1 MSELKVYSP
10 PTTSEDPS
18 EDVVILVHGTFAGSE
33 HEEGVAFWQRKSS
46 VWGELE
52 KRLPAGISLQDSG
65 RLFHWSGENNER
77 ERLKGAKAL
86 LDYLAKFEAAGQGY
100 HLIGHSHG
108 GSIIWMALR
117 QASVDGIPLDHMRTW
132 STVGTPF
139 LRHRTV
145 NPISLANGINII
157 AGLFFLSH
165 ARTSLHQIFRILHCA
180 MFHPDHYAKT
190 QIEILGR
197 DVNLMDYLM
206 YDQLGWLAI
215 AGVLV
220 MFFVFVQLAS
230 FFIGPVIESRRIR
243 QELHAE
249 KCVMQE
255 FGCCWLG
262 VWSPDDEAINGLRTT
277 LHLDITFVGKV
288 TAADRIF
295 VSDYLS
301 FLWIPYYWTVAPTFN
316 YIVRPLLNHFVRQY
330 VSKAVQ
336 GNNRPSAELCNVS
349 TAPIGD
355 AEVNSIPAL
364 PYFIAQRITERA
376 NAKAKDIAPK
386 LRTLLGQK
394 TLMAGLAAFNSELS
408 GEELVHTSYFEDP
421 DVLNLLTI
429 HMALQRNDRRYLMQA
444 AAYHRQLLEWTR
456 YFREMAGDWE
466 NAEQLDRILRD
477 TPAEPIEVRR
487 RAAA

>member
-1 MSELKVYSP
+1 MSELKVYTP
-10 PTTSEDPS
+10 PTTP
-18 EDVVILVHGTFAGSE
+18 EDVVILVHGTFAGRE
-33 HEEGVAFWQRKSS
+33 HEEGDAFWQRGSE
-46 VWGELE
+46 VWQELE
-52 KRLPAGISLQDSG
+52 SRLPDGISLQEQG

-86 LDYLAKFEAAGQGY
+86 LEYVAQFEAAGQGY
-100 HLIGHSHG
+100 HLVGHSHG

-117 QASVDGIPLDHMRTW
+117 QASVDGIPLDYLRTW

-145 NPISLANGINII
+145 NPVSIANAINII

-165 ARTSLHQIFRILHCA
+165 ARQSLQQMFRIMHCA
-180 MFHPDHYAKT
+180 IFDPDHYAST
-190 QIEILGR
+190 QVELLGR

-206 YDQLGWLAI
+206 YDHLGWLAM
-215 AGVLV
+215 AGVFV
-220 MFFVFVQLAS
+220 MFFVFAQLAS

-249 KCVMQE
+249 QCVIQE
-255 FGCCWLG
+255 YGRCWLG
-262 VWSPDDEAINGLRTT
+262 IFSPDDEAINGLRTT

-316 YIVRPLLNHFVRQY
+316 YIVRPILNHFVRQY

-355 AEVNSIPAL
+355 TDVNSIPPL
-364 PYFIAQRITERA
+364 PYFISQRITARA
-376 NAKAKDIAPK
+376 NSKSKDIAPK
-386 LRTLLGQK
+386 LRALLGQK
-394 TLMAGLAAFNSELS
+394 TLMAGLAAFNAELS
-408 GEELVHTSYFEDP
+408 GEELVHTSYFNDP

-429 HMALQRNDRRYLMQA
+429 HMALHRGDRRYLMQM

-456 YFREMAGDWE
+456 YFREMTGDWQG
-466 NAEQLDRILRD
+466 AETLDRILRD
-477 TPAEPIEVRR
+477 TPAEPITLQR